1 MTTGSPRDNESGREH
16 QHGKLSCALDL
27 LKQPPAALGSHIH
40 LLRDRFCA
48 GTKSAT
54 HAGQPTRARRDAD
67 GKRGHVSV
75 TDVNLW

>member
-27 LKQPPAALGSHIH
+27 LKQPPAALGSH
-40 LLRDRFCA
+40 
-48 GTKSAT
+48 T
-54 HAGQPTRARRDAD
+54 RRDAD